1 MQILNSDLKVCKEY
15 SGKLIWIKIYFQLSN
30 NKPAGPEY

>member
-1 MQILNSDLKVCKEY
+1 MQILASNLKVCKEY

-30 NKPAGPEY
+30 NEPVGPEY